1 LKVIGAESRSQK
13 PESRRKPESE
23 PKFTGIKWIKGINP
37 DTGGNRFLNR
47 EPE

>member
-1 LKVIGAESRSQK
+1 LEATGPEIRIQK

-23 PKFTGIKWIKGINP
+23 PKFAGIKWIKGIYP
-37 DTGGNRFLNR
+37 DTGGNRFRNR